1 MNPGRTGRRVIKV
14 NGKDTSKEKN
24 IVKGSLVD
32 LLTELEY
39 VISIIYARG
48 TLEEGYDE
56 SVIRGAIDFCHLR
69 GKDNAERAI
78 EKFEQGQD

>member
-14 NGKDTSKEKN
+14 DGKGSMGKN
-24 IVKGSLVD
+24 VVSGSLVE
-32 LLTELEY
+32 LLSELEY

-48 TLEEGYDE
+48 TLEEGYNE

-69 GKDNAERAI
+69 GKDNAQRAI
-78 EKFEQGQD
+78 EKFEQGQG

>member
-14 NGKDTSKEKN
+14 NGKDSMGKN
-24 IVKGSLVD
+24 VVSGSLVE
-32 LLTELEY
+32 LLSELEY

-69 GKDNAERAI
+69 GKDNAQRAI
-78 EKFEQGQD
+78 EKFKQGQG